1 MLALRPEPVGARILA
16 TPRRLCHAF
25 GVSAELIQQGLSRGR
40 ALIRLHWRRALRWRW
55 QYRPSE
61 EALHLL
67 LAGGVGLIGGI
78 VNVVF
83 YYAIHGSALLFLHDA
98 RDPVEVAELLSGWH
112 RLLVPALGGLL
123 AGLVL
128 HWGLRVVGPQGTTN
142 VVEAVLAGDG
152 RLPLR
157 TGLVKAASSIVSIGT
172 GASIGREGG
181 ITQMAATLASKW
193 GQLSG
198 WEPYRLRLL
207 VGCGAAAGIAAAYN
221 APIGGA
227 VFAATI
233 VLGNFS
239 MNVFV
244 PLVFASVIAAVVSR
258 SFFGIG
264 AWYVVPD
271 FNFTR
276 LAQLPWFVLLG
287 LLCGGFGAGFL
298 KLLKTGER
306 LFARLPL
313 PLYARLAL
321 GGLIVGLIA
330 VEYPQVWG
338 NGYRVTN
345 LVLHEDFPG
354 ALPALEFLGALL
366 VAKLL
371 ATVAAVS
378 SGTVGGAFT
387 PTLFLGAALGSL
399 FGTTLHALGQ
409 AGGLPTA
416 AFGVVGMASM
426 MAATTHSPLLAMI
439 LVFEISLNYSLMPP
453 LMLGCAVAA
462 LLSRR
467 LEARSIYTAPVRA
480 RGLGLSHESV
490 RPGVSVQRKVGD
502 LMHEPVAPL
511 DQAAPLGEIAA
522 RFLSSPNNFL
532 PVVNPRR
539 QLVGVVALQD
549 MKPYLQEEQALGVI
563 AHDVMRPPPPCLV
576 PNQSLL
582 EALPLVMA
590 SDLRHVLVVSN
601 LDEMRLVGSLL
612 RAEVLGLL
620 AEELAP
626 GHGAEDLPPTG
637 VGPGAS

>member
-1 MLALRPEPVGARILA
+1 LL
-16 TPRRLCHAF
+16 
-25 GVSAELIQQGLSRGR
+25 
-40 ALIRLHWRRALRWRW
+40 RLHWRRALRWRW
-55 QYRPSE
+55 HYRPSE

-67 LAGGVGLIGGI
+67 LAGGVGLIGGL

-98 RDPVEVAELLSGWH
+98 RDPVEVAERLSGWH

-128 HWGLRVVGPQGTTN
+128 HWGLRVVGPQGTSN

-157 TGLVKAASSIVSIGT
+157 TALIKAASSIVSIGT

-181 ITQMAATLASKW
+181 ITQLAATLASKW
-193 GQLSG
+193 GQFSG

-239 MNVFV
+239 MNIFV

-258 SFFGIG
+258 TFFGIQP
-264 AWYVVPD
+264 WYVVPD

-276 LAQLPWFVLLG
+276 LSQLPWFVLLG
-287 LLCGGFGAGFL
+287 LVCGGYGALFL
-298 KLLKTGER
+298 NLLKSGER
-306 LFARLPL
+306 LCARLPL
-313 PLYARLAL
+313 PLWGRLTL
-321 GGLIVGLIA
+321 GGVLVGLIA
-330 VEYPQVWG
+330 IQHPQVWG

-345 LVLHEDFPG
+345 RILHEDFSN
-354 ALPALEFLGALL
+354 ALPALEFLATLF

-387 PTLFLGAALGSL
+387 PTLFLGASLGSL
-399 FGTTLHALGQ
+399 FGTTLHVLGQ
-409 AGGLPTA
+409 AQGLPVA

-426 MAATTHSPLLAMI
+426 LAATTHSPLLAMI
-439 LVFEISLNYSLMPP
+439 LVFEISLNYSIMPP
-453 LMLGCAVAA
+453 LMLGCSLAA

-467 LEARSIYTAPVRA
+467 LQPRSIYTAPVRA
-480 RGLGLSHESV
+480 QGLGLSHESA
-490 RPGVSVQRKVGD
+490 RPGVSVERKVGD
-502 LMHEPVAPL
+502 LMHDPVAPL
-511 DQAAPLGEIAA
+511 DQTTPLSEIAA

-532 PVVNPRR
+532 PVVNER
-539 QLVGVVALQD
+539 QQLMGVVALQD

-576 PNQSLL
+576 PSQSLL
-582 EALPLVMA
+582 EALPTVLA
-590 SDLRHVLVVSN
+590 SELRNVLVVSSA
-601 LDEMRLVGSLL
+601 EERKLVGALV

-620 AEELAP
+620 ADELAP
-626 GHGAEDLPPTG
+626 GGNPTPPE
-637 VGPGAS
+637 GPELCEGRRNAPPF